1 MTQLNHKPLRP
12 QAQGTRGGRSHQAE
26 LACVLPGL
34 RKPLIAQNWPFPLAE
49 LQGWICRAVLSVSE
63 PDG

>member
-12 QAQGTRGGRSHQAE
+12 RAQGTRVGRSRQAE

-34 RKPLIAQNWPFPLAE
+34 RKPLIAKNWPFTLAE
-49 LQGWICRAVLSVSE
+49 LQGWTRRAVLCF
-63 PDG
+63 GA